1 MNTMRTFIG
10 GISDMFK
17 DSTTGTGLDAVSQ
30 APVSARV
37 AENLVD
43 AGLTPAT
50 TKDVAESFAFVA
62 GHAPD
67 ELEML
72 DVEAFLLEFGWLQ

>member
-1 MNTMRTFIG
+1 MNTMRTFFG

-17 DSTTGTGLDAVSQ
+17 DSTTGTGLDTVSQ
-30 APVSARV
+30 TPVSARV

-50 TKDVAESFAFVA
+50 TKDVA
-62 GHAPD
+62 
-67 ELEML
+67 
-72 DVEAFLLEFGWLQ
+72 